1 MISVKCSYKLAI
13 LETDLF
19 NLFKI
24 LAICIM
30 DLFDTSNNTY
40 FCWCIFAIPF
50 LLWAGPINNDDKN
63 SVILPKQNR
72 KPLHS

>member
-1 MISVKCSYKLAI
+1 MIFFQIYQFTQKKMVLQQWQVKFWKFTQGKKKQFFFVISVKCSYKLAI

-30 DLFDTSNNTY
+30 DLFL
-40 FCWCIFAIPF
+40 F
-50 LLWAGPINNDDKN
+50 
-63 SVILPKQNR
+63 
-72 KPLHS
+72 